1 MLNILSNN
9 YNLKYLK
16 KSMDKKKQVYVSPLL
31 IRTEIEMESGIAAGS
46 ATLRPGDSGNPD
58 SPKVN
63 DWSSG
68 GDVGS
73 GDNDFDF

>member
-1 MLNILSNN
+1 MLKILSNI
-9 YNLKYLK
+9 YNLKYSK
-16 KSMDKKKQVYVSPLL
+16 KQMNKKKQMYVSPLL

-46 ATLRPGDSGNPD
+46 ATLRPGDSSNPD

-73 GDNDFDF
+73 GNNDFDF

>member
-1 MLNILSNN
+1 
-9 YNLKYLK
+9 
-16 KSMDKKKQVYVSPLL
+16 
-31 IRTEIEMESGIAAGS
+31 MESGIAAGS

-68 GDVGS
+68 AMLDQATMTS
-73 GDNDFDF
+73 IFNRKLTI